1 MEYLIRY
8 PILNVK
14 YHIKYSVSEKL
25 LGVIIINKLDFTEH
39 LNTVYKKANL
49 KLHALNRISKFL
61 SPEQHV
67 VIINAYIKSLSNYFS
82 LIWMF
87 YYRRIMQKMNKV
99 DKRSLCLLLKNCKDD
114 FQDHLRCSGDISIYQ
129 RCMNSLSTEV
139 YICIHGP
146 SSKIMNKIFST
157 RKNIFN
163 TRQFNVFQTHIPTL
177 SRYGLNSMP
186 YKANQ
191 V

>member
-1 MEYLIRY
+1 M
-8 PILNVK
+8 
-14 YHIKYSVSEKL
+14 
-25 LGVIIINKLDFTEH
+25 
-39 LNTVYKKANL
+39 
-49 KLHALNRISKFL
+49 
-61 SPEQHV
+61 SPEQHW

-114 FQDHLRCSGDISIYQ
+114 FQDHLRSSGDISIYQ

-191 V
+191 VWNLLPENLKSSPSLTLFKNEIKLLGCIKCPCSRCKSYVPNLGYCVLRN